1 MALVKGNK
9 LVNKPLTKKRPKRP
23 KEDNPAFPYL
33 SSKWLSLYWRLAPF
47 LKGMSS
53 FLLLMGVTTY
63 TLFAAVI
70 GLAVSI
76 HGIDIFYLLG
86 WLLSP
91 VILYFLLKFF
101 LKYYGRYS
109 FLVLDGPKWMKL
121 AQLLSPKNPSPGLK
135 VIGTQLVTSRFLI
148 TPGPCS
154 TYNGWFRGHSVIAV
168 FLAVGLICFTAISP
182 SKDKPGIDILTFMDP
197 VLQMALAGILTIIS
211 LFYAVYTLS
220 TGKNIFQPNRFFIFD
235 RKTQRVSFHTGFF
248 FRRMETYPWQEFEGR
263 AMYGQYGN
271 STILVHVP
279 TGNILE
285 MQFHNA
291 HWNNSG
297 AVEAYSY
304 VARFM
309 DLSQALPNEEEF
321 TRYLPDVKNVD
332 DLTAG
337 EYFAIMNERG
347 KRRDK
352 YHNPPAGVVFGN
364 IHSFDVLIEQNP
376 WLSAKNVWNAA
387 HRYNREPNWDKW
399 VRDKWGIAANEEYQ
413 VPDNEK
419 VGEPEWFNEFYQFL
433 KSNRSKIKYMDD
445 DKRIKFTQDWFEET
459 FPRLHWVDPITA
471 DKYDQEEVFS

>member
-1 MALVKGNK
+1 MDLDNDMKLEKNNNHRKAHNTVRLYLRDKGFSLFWRVAPFIK
-9 LVNKPLTKKRPKRP
+9 LVLSFVLIIILT
-23 KEDNPAFPYL
+23 F
-33 SSKWLSLYWRLAPF
+33 F
-47 LKGMSS
+47 T
-53 FLLLMGVTTY
+53 MGVFMVGT
-63 TLFAAVI
+63 
-70 GLAVSI
+70 SI
-76 HGIDIFYLLG
+76 DRGDIQQGYMMLWILTPF
-86 WLLSP
+86 
-91 VILYFLLKFF
+91 ILYGLLKYTFR
-101 LKYYGRYS
+101 YYGRYG
-109 FLVLDGPKWMKL
+109 FWLLDGPKWMKL
-121 AQLLSPKNPSPGLK
+121 AQLLSPKNPSPGSK
-135 VIGTQLVTSRFLI
+135 VLGTQLATSRFLI

-154 TYNGWFRGHSVIAV
+154 TYNGWFRAHSISL
-168 FLAVGLICFTAISP
+168 FFSLVGLMFFTGTKKYP
-182 SKDKPGIDILTFMDP
+182 IDFLTFMDP
-197 VLQMALAGILTIIS
+197 ALQLSLSGVLIFLSLVHCGYILA
-211 LFYAVYTLS
+211 

-321 TRYLPDVKNVD
+321 TGYLPDIG
-332 DLTAG
+332 DLDSMSIA
-337 EYFAIMNERG
+337 EYSHLMNERD

-364 IHSFDVLIEQNP
+364 IHSFDVLIEQYP

-387 HRYNREPNWDKW
+387 HRNNREPNWDKW

-445 DKRIKFTQDWFEET
+445 DKRIKFTQDWFEDT
-459 FPRLHWVDPITA
+459 FPQLHWVDPITA
-471 DKYDQEEVFS
+471 DKYDQEESFS